1 MPFLKTCGGVSGKTK
16 IFIKGF
22 KKMGYDLGLV
32 SVTFRDKTPREI
44 LVAMKEAGLKVIEW
58 GSDVHCPPEKAR
70 EIAELQRQCGI
81 ECCSYGTYFRLGVT
95 PICELEEYIKAAKV
109 LGTNVLRLWCGN
121 KNSEDYTKIEKKA
134 LFAACRMAAEIAEK
148 EDVTLC
154 MECHNRTYTNNKESA
169 IELMENVN
177 SKHFRMY
184 WQPNQLRSEEENI
197 QYAKLLSN
205 YTENIHVF
213 NWIGKEK
220 YPLKEA
226 KGVWKSYLS
235 CFEKNKN
242 LLLEFMPDDK
252 IETLRSEADALKEIA
267 K

>member
-1 MPFLKTCGGVSGKTK
+1 MDFNFGLCSVS
-16 IFIKGF
+16 
-22 KKMGYDLGLV
+22 
-32 SVTFRDKTPREI
+32 FRKNTPEEI
-44 LVAMKEAGLKVIEW
+44 LQAMKEAQLSVIEW
-58 GSDVHCPPEKAR
+58 GSDVHCPPENVDK
-70 EIAELQRQCGI
+70 IAALQTKYGI
-81 ECCSYGTYFRLGVT
+81 KCCSYGTYFRLGVT

-121 KNSEDYTKIEKKA
+121 KNSEDYTEIEKKA
-134 LFAACRMAAEIAEK
+134 LFAACKMAAEIAET

-154 MECHNRTYTNNKESA
+154 MECHNGTYTNNKESA

-197 QYAKLLSN
+197 QYAKLLSK